1 LKKGEVKAMSKV
13 YENLEKIVNQIRK
26 VTDFKPEIA
35 ITLGSGLGGLAE
47 KVEKVC
53 EIKYSDLEGFPIS
66 TVKGHD
72 GKFIFGTL
80 SGKNVVVMSGRVH
93 FYEGYS
99 MEEVVTPVRVMG
111 LLGAKIVLLTNA
123 AGGVNL
129 KFKPGDLMMINDH
142 ISMFVRS
149 PLIGSNVE
157 ELGTRFPDM
166 SNVYDKDVS
175 DIIRVSAKKIGTDLK
190 EGVYLQATGPAYETP
205 SEIKMIRT
213 LGGDAVGMSTVV
225 EAIAARHMGLKVCGI
240 SCITNMAAGI
250 LDKPLNHKEVQE
262 TANMVKEK
270 FENLVMESIKN
281 F

>member
-1 LKKGEVKAMSKV
+1 MSKV